1 MTLNARQVETAKP
14 RDKAYKLADGGGL
27 YLMVNTNGSK
37 YWRMKYRFAG
47 KEKKLSFGT
56 YPDISLSEARTK
68 RDEARKVLANDKD
81 PGEVKK
87 ATQLAK
93 KLSVTNTFE
102 AIALEWYSAKV
113 SGWSKSYADY
123 VKRAF
128 KNNVFPYLNSCA
140 E

>member
-56 YPDISLSEARTK
+56 YCSAPASTPIPIPTRVCFSLFQ
-68 RDEARKVLANDKD
+68 
-81 PGEVKK
+81 G
-87 ATQLAK
+87 Q
-93 KLSVTNTFE
+93 
-102 AIALEWYSAKV
+102 I
-113 SGWSKSYADY
+113 
-123 VKRAF
+123 
-128 KNNVFPYLNSCA
+128 
-140 E
+140 